1 MQSNENQGN
10 VKDNR
15 YIIDNYITVIN
26 FFLSL
31 IDFTKLISFN
41 ER

>member
-1 MQSNENQGN
+1 MYAYGNKQSQENQGN

-26 FFLSL
+26 FFLAL
-31 IDFTKLISFN
+31 IDLQN
-41 ER
+41 